1 MHLVRRS
8 VFAVVGMSLAAAPV
22 VVPSAFFPTD
32 RAPIARAPIVE
43 LSPAAVRELRTEA
56 AARTRVFDRADGA
69 AAGQAIEVN
78 VEPGPL
84 TIISSPT
91 TFTLERVP
99 GTNRLHGI
107 VKGLRVV
114 DARGTGAGWKLGTTI
129 THVRIGARGEPEVAP
144 PVVVRVTNVTA
155 MARTTAGLRVAA
167 PQGIRTGDR
176 ASLLTADPRA
186 GLGAFDVS
194 LALDAEAP
202 DAVGSVSGHLQF
214 DLA

>member
-1 MHLVRRS
+1 
-8 VFAVVGMSLAAAPV
+8 
-22 VVPSAFFPTD
+22 
-32 RAPIARAPIVE
+32 
-43 LSPAAVRELRTEA
+43 
-56 AARTRVFDRADGA
+56 
-69 AAGQAIEVN
+69 
-78 VEPGPL
+78 
-84 TIISSPT
+84 
-91 TFTLERVP
+91 
-99 GTNRLHGI
+99 
-107 VKGLRVV
+107 
-114 DARGTGAGWKLGTTI
+114 
-129 THVRIGARGEPEVAP
+129 
-144 PVVVRVTNVTA
+144 